1 MPNPQGTPER
11 RQEGSQKNVIV
22 TRSGLGAGGEN
33 TEVRVGVLEETAFVL
48 ELEGEDYLDWQWWAR
63 AFLMNVQLGQREGGV
78 FGEWTVTQGS
88 WSLGQR
94 KKESRGGQGGTCC
107 LHRLQFPNS
116 VSSGTLFQ
124 RKPTQSTDEGLVG
137 SPKTFP

>member
-11 RQEGSQKNVIV
+11 EQEGSQKNVIV

-63 AFLMNVQLGQREGGV
+63 AFLMNVQLGQKGRRGV
-78 FGEWTVTQGS
+78 WGMDSYAGEAGV
-88 WSLGQR
+88 
-94 KKESRGGQGGTCC
+94 
-107 LHRLQFPNS
+107 
-116 VSSGTLFQ
+116 
-124 RKPTQSTDEGLVG
+124 
-137 SPKTFP
+137 